1 MERATGIEP
10 ASEAWEAPVL
20 PLNYARNERMEL
32 FYPKLNYLAKTF
44 KRNFYLCSKFCAKI
58 IHIKQTITT

>member
-20 PLNYARNERMEL
+20 PLNYARIERMEL
-32 FYPKLNYLAKTF
+32 FYINLNY
-44 KRNFYLCSKFCAKI
+44 
-58 IHIKQTITT
+58 